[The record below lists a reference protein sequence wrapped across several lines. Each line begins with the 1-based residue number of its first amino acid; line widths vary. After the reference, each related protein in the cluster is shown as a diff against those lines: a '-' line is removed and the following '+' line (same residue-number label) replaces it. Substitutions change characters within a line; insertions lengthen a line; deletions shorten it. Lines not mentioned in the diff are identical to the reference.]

1 MSRSRRPVM
10 LALILAVV
18 LLAPTVPPPTAQE
31 TKYWREDIAVTP
43 APELSRFN
51 QLLADLADQLQ
62 PALVAVRVRRAPGKD
77 RDEDSPAEPRRSS
90 GSGFLIDPSGLIVT
104 NAHVVEDADWL
115 QVRLADGRRFTGKV
129 VGQDSRVD
137 LALVRI
143 DGVTNLPTLPIGDS
157 NRLRVGEFVMAL
169 GHPFGLEQSVS
180 FGIVSRKGAPLTVA
194 APGFDFIQTDAA
206 INPGN
211 SGGPLVNMA
220 GQVVGVNTMA
230 ARNGSIGFA
239 IPSNLV
245 KLLVPQLATKGK
257 VEWGW
262 LGVSITEVGDDDL
275 DRLKLREAKGV
286 LVRGV
291 MPGEPADQGGVKA
304 DDVIIA
310 LDGMTLDA
318 PRDLQRVVSSTPVG
332 KRVRVV
338 VLRAGEQ
345 REMEVTIGRYQERAE
360 RPSR

>member
-1 MSRSRRPVM
+1 MPRRSLPLV
-10 LALILAVV
+10 LTLVIS
-18 LLAPTVPPPTAQE
+18 LLAPATVPLAAE
-31 TKYWREDIAVTP
+31 EGKYWREDTAVAP
-43 APELSRFN
+43 APELVRFN
-51 QLLADLADQLQ
+51 QLLADLAEQLK
-62 PALVAVRVRRAPGKD
+62 PGLVHIRVRRVAGKD
-77 RDEDSPAEPRRSS
+77 KDDDSEARRSS

-104 NAHVVEDADWL
+104 NAHVVEDANWL
-115 QVRLADGRRFTGKV
+115 QVRLANGRRFNGRV
-129 VGQDSRVD
+129 IGQDARVD

-143 DGVTNLPTLPIGDS
+143 DGGVANLPTLPLGDS

-180 FGIVSRKGAPLTVA
+180 FGIVSRKGSPLTVA

-220 GQVVGVNTMA
+220 GQVVGVNSMA

-262 LGVSITEVGDDDL
+262 LGVSIAEIGDDDM
-275 DRLKLREAKGV
+275 DRLKLAEARGV

-291 MPGEPADQGGVKA
+291 MPGEPADRGGLKA
-304 DDVIIA
+304 DDVLIA
-310 LDGMTLDA
+310 LDGTPLDA
-318 PRDLQRVVSSTPVG
+318 PRDLQRVVSTTPIG
-332 KRVRVV
+332 TRVRVML
-338 VLRAGEQ
+338 LRGGEKK
-345 REMEVTIGRYQERAE
+345 EVEVTIGRYKERE
-360 RPSR
+360 EQSSPK